1 MSNISISQIY
11 TELEKMTPAERVHL
25 LATTNPLKE
34 MARKKREETWQK
46 IRAYIDER
54 ISEYAKEYKEEWK
67 ENYVEAL
74 RNDKISSMIC
84 QTDDFDKLIDNY
96 FELSI

>member
-11 TELEKMTPAERVHL
+11 TELEKMTPAERVVL
-25 LATTNPLKE
+25 MANTNPLRE
-34 MARKKREETWQK
+34 MTRKKKEEVWQK

-54 ISEYAKEYKEEWK
+54 ISDFAKEYREEWK

-74 RNDKISSMIC
+74 RADKISTTIC
-84 QTDDFDKLIDNY
+84 QTDDFDKLIDDY

>member
-11 TELEKMTPAERVHL
+11 TELEKMTPAERVVL
-25 LATTNPLKE
+25 MANTNPLRE
-34 MARKKREETWQK
+34 MARKKKEEVWQK
-46 IRAYIDER
+46 IRAYVDER
-54 ISEYAKEYKEEWK
+54 ISEYAKEYKEEWH

-84 QTDDFDKLIDNY
+84 QTDDFDKLIDDY